1 MKNSTTSFFTGLISG
16 VAIGAVLGI
25 LFAPDKGV
33 NTREKISKKAG
44 EIKDD
49 INKKIDDIKHY
60 AEDAV
65 GDIKEKV
72 SEAKEKVKDIKEKA
86 TKVKKK

>member
-1 MKNSTTSFFTGLISG
+1 MKKSTTSFFTGLISG

-25 LFAPDKGV
+25 LYAPDKGV
-33 NTREKISKKAG
+33 NTRKKINKKAG

-72 SEAKEKVKDIKEKA
+72 SEAK
-86 TKVKKK
+86 